1 MMSSGSRR
9 ISWLFFEAVRA
20 GLAVKHPYLDKLRK
34 DLDNNRRIDR
44 SDFDYNQQPMRQSRS
59 ICSFFGVSFNRN
71 TAQLWQGATP
81 QKEFRDEKA
90 GHPPEK

>member
-34 DLDNNRRIDR
+34 DLDNNRRSDR
-44 SDFDYNQQPMRQSRS
+44 SDFDYNQQPMRQS
-59 ICSFFGVSFNRN
+59 V
-71 TAQLWQGATP
+71 
-81 QKEFRDEKA
+81 
-90 GHPPEK
+90 